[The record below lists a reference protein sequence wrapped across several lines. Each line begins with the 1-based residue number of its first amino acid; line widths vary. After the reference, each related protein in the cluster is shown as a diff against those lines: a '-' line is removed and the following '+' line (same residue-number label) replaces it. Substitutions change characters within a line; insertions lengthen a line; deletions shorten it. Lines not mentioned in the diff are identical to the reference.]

1 MKRRHFFLFA
11 FLLFL
16 FWPRPIQASDTQDL
30 VDELDFSKIS
40 SFLEKKEDVPVSFDE
55 MVDAMLKGGDLPYE
69 TVGDYIKTLV
79 SAELEEHRQLI
90 LLLLVVS
97 LAFSVLKN
105 YAKSFSSSYVS
116 EICFFLCYCFM
127 MVLLLQSFSVMNE
140 TVLNTTESMTEFI
153 RLLIPVYCMAI
164 SFTLSINSSAAAYSL
179 IFTAV

>member
-79 SAELEEHRQLI
+79 SAELEIGRAH
-90 LLLLVVS
+90 V
-97 LAFSVLKN
+97 
-105 YAKSFSSSYVS
+105 
-116 EICFFLCYCFM
+116 
-127 MVLLLQSFSVMNE
+127 
-140 TVLNTTESMTEFI
+140 
-153 RLLIPVYCMAI
+153 
-164 SFTLSINSSAAAYSL
+164 
-179 IFTAV
+179 